1 MHRRRLGEA
10 RALHDRARAR
20 PRRRGGRS
28 VVLDHRAS
36 LARRLELRFRCA
48 FSTPARDARTTRS
61 PHWTKPL
68 QMRGIGIPLRED
80 ARRCRRS
87 SFLRGL
93 PASGGSE
100 RLFPARDE
108 RGMKRSRR
116 SFCAEPATENAD
128 LQDFSGSDGTRTRD
142 LRRDRPARLNR
153 LQPATTRNHRLER
166 AFPRFANGL

>member
-1 MHRRRLGEA
+1 
-10 RALHDRARAR
+10 
-20 PRRRGGRS
+20 
-28 VVLDHRAS
+28 VLDHRAS
-36 LARRLELRFRCA
+36 LARRLELGFRCA

-80 ARRCRRS
+80 ARRRRRS

-116 SFCAEPATENAD
+116 SFGSTETEKVTD
-128 LQDFSGSDGTRTRD
+128 LQVFYGSDGTRTRD
-142 LRRDRPARLNR
+142 LRRDRPVLASSV
-153 LQPATTRNHRLER
+153 
-166 AFPRFANGL
+166 